1 MDSKSAISGVKCGVA
16 LCHHASVSAEL
27 SPGMLDGVVLPTG
40 LTLLSPDPPMS
51 VIVSGVA

>member
-40 LTLLSPDPPMS
+40 LTLLSPVGDD
-51 VIVSGVA
+51 